1 MYITAIE
8 YKSFTGRPRSE
19 ATKVRIRIASKL
31 LDSRIGNHGV
41 YSNGWKIDKEDTYEW
56 YVDDNTLLAHDQVIA
71 VKMWVSVMVSCLYDN
86 DNKPVTNKNIKLGRF
101 SVGNTGGSSIFNK
114 VLPEE
119 MAYQD
124 SILTSSGIIK
134 RAIDIR

>member
-1 MYITAIE
+1 MYITDTE
-8 YKSFTGRPRSE
+8 YKSFTGRPKTE

-31 LDSRIGNHGV
+31 LDNRIGNHGV
-41 YSNGWKIDKEDTYEW
+41 YSNGWKIDKDSYDEW
-56 YVDDNTLLAHDQVIA
+56 YVDNNTLLAHDQVIA

-86 DNKPVTNKNIKLGRF
+86 DNKPVTNKNVKLGRF
-101 SVGNTGGSSIFNK
+101 SVGNSGESSIFNK
-114 VLPEE
+114 VLPDE

-124 SILTSSGIIK
+124 SILISSGIIK